1 LPDLNLNE
9 DQKRQMAELERVQA
23 ELAAKNAQL
32 EEAQALAHVG
42 SWEINLQTG
51 RGTWS
56 DESYRILGLEP
67 GECEPTVESYL
78 TFVHPDDMEVV
89 KAAREKV
96 LADFQPFAF
105 EHRLVLRSGEVRFT
119 AVNGK
124 VVFDGENRPVR
135 VVGVSH
141 DITEHKQTV
150 ELRASK
156 EAAEAANRAKSEFL
170 ANMSHE
176 IRTPMNGVQGMLEL
190 ALDTDL
196 NPEQAEY
203 LRMARSSADALLRII
218 DDILD
223 FSKIESGKL
232 DFETIDFNLRDTVSD
247 TLDVLRLRAE
257 QKGLELICN
266 FNPNAPDFVAGDPGR
281 LRQVIT
287 NLVGNAIKFTERGEV
302 IVEVDQQERT
312 NEIVT
317 VHFAIRDTGVGIP
330 PDRQKVIFAPFQQ
343 ADGSVT
349 RRYGGTGLGLA
360 ISAQLVDIMG
370 GGIWV
375 DSEPGKGSTFHFTAR
390 FRVISGHAKRA
401 SGRPVDLDG
410 VRALVVDDKSSNGH
424 VLHETL
430 TRWKM
435 ATTLVEG
442 GARALAAMESAVQTN
457 EPFKLVIIDSG
468 TSLVDGFAVAQAIK
482 QRPALAGAT
491 IMLLTST
498 GRRGDA
504 ARCREVGIAVYLTKP
519 VGQAQL
525 LDAIL
530 SVLGGAVPTDS
541 PGLITRHTL
550 REGGRVNILLAE
562 DNLVNQKITTRML
575 EKLGHAVTV
584 VSNGREALDA
594 IGRQTFDLILMDIQ
608 MPEMSGFEATE
619 TIRRQERGSGRHLPI
634 IALTAH
640 AMDGDRERCL
650 ESGMDGYI
658 SKPAR
663 GAELSRAIGSL
674 LAATPG
680 GSEAAK
686 RGDEETQLKPFDR
699 TTLLR
704 RLEGDTELLDEV
716 LQIFLSDCPTMLEKI
731 RRAAARRDAKALLFP
746 AHALKGAA
754 ANVCASRIHAVALK
768 LELMAKEDRLVDVE
782 SHVSALE
789 AEIGGFSRLFNAK
802 SREQDA

>member
-1 LPDLNLNE
+1 LPELNLNE

-23 ELAAKNAQL
+23 ELAARNAQL

-42 SWEINLQTG
+42 SWEIDLRTR

-78 TFVHPDDMEVV
+78 TFVHPDDIEVV

-156 EAAEAANRAKSEFL
+156 EAAEAANRSKSEFL

-266 FNPNAPDFVAGDPGR
+266 FNPNVPDFVAGDPGR

-287 NLVGNAIKFTERGEV
+287 NLAGNAIKFTERGEV
-302 IVEVDQQERT
+302 IVEVDQPERT

-330 PDRQKVIFAPFQQ
+330 PDRQKVIFAAFQQ

-410 VRALVVDDKSSNGH
+410 VRILVVDDKSSNRH

-442 GARALAAMESAVQTN
+442 VARALAAMESALQTN

-468 TSLVDGFAVAQAIK
+468 TPLVDGFAVAQAIK

-530 SVLGGAVPTDS
+530 SVLGDS

-550 REGGRVNILLAE
+550 REGGRVSILLAE

-584 VSNGREALDA
+584 ASNGREALDA

-619 TIRRQERGSGRHLPI
+619 TIRRQERGSGKHLPI

-658 SKPAR
+658 SKPVR
-663 GAELSRAIGSL
+663 GEELSRAIGSL
-674 LAATPG
+674 LAVTPG

-686 RGDEETQLKPFDR
+686 RGDEETQLKLFDR

-782 SHVSALE
+782 AHVSALE

-802 SREQDA
+802 SRE

>member
-1 LPDLNLNE
+1 MNLNE

-124 VVFDGENRPVR
+124 AVFDGENRPVR

-424 VLHETL
+424 VLHETR